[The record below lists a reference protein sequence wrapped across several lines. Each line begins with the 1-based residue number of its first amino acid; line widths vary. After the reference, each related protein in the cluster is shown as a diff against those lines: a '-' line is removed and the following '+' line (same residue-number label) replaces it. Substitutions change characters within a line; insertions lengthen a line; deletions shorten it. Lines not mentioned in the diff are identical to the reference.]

1 MATPSAT
8 PHHSDDGETAYLE
21 ARLPQTADAPREAR
35 AAVSRLCDAGALPPS
50 VRPDLLLLVSEVVTI
65 AVVDEQRPP
74 SAPLVLTA
82 ARSNGVVRVTL
93 ADSGKGF
100 SGEAR
105 ARAEGYGLYLLD
117 HVATSW
123 GVEKIAEE
131 GDGTRVWF
139 ELTTNRDPYSHAR
152 QHRLAI

>member
-1 MATPSAT
+1 MATPPAT
-8 PHHSDDGETAYLE
+8 PHNSENGETAYLE
-21 ARLPQTADAPREAR
+21 ARLPKSADAPREAR
-35 AAVSRLCDAGALPPS
+35 AAVARLCDAGALPPA

-65 AVVDEQRPP
+65 AVVDEQRSP

-82 ARSNGVVRVTL
+82 ARRDGVVRVTL
-93 ADSGKGF
+93 ADSGSGF
-100 SGEAR
+100 TVEAR

-117 HVATSW
+117 QVATSW
-123 GVEKIAEE
+123 GVEKVADD

>member
-1 MATPSAT
+1 MATPSAK
-8 PHHSDDGETAYLE
+8 PHDSDDGETAYLE

-35 AAVSRLCDAGALPPS
+35 AAVARLCDAGALPPS

-65 AVVDEQRPP
+65 AVVDERR
-74 SAPLVLTA
+74 SRGAPLVLTA
-82 ARSNGVVRVTL
+82 ARRNGVVRVTL
-93 ADSGKGF
+93 ADSGHGF
-100 SGEAR
+100 TVEAR

-123 GVEKIAEE
+123 GVEKVAE
-131 GDGTRVWF
+131 GDDGTRVWF
-139 ELTTNRDPYSHAR
+139 ELTTNRDSYSHAR